1 MRAFQVFQFISCLS
15 AVAVPALAYNTT
27 APEGLTITDTFTLDG
42 MSWTVY
48 EDLSEPGGDIVMVP
62 ETGLTKRFATRLEA
76 TKTRVDP
83 TVPLFM
89 GMNPA
94 DVNQAPNDL
103 LADALLKDGEPDE
116 AAVRDVLPFPNI
128 AGWDTFLGNVQANDT
143 LTVRADARTWNYFP
157 LDFQEKGILGN
168 PEYNNWT
175 YDGLLGSWR
184 PGSRKVFRRGS
195 DGQDWAESIAFAD
208 VDSNEPIIVHVWYRT
223 SFVVNGKVESRVFA
237 YDYPEDLPARPKP
250 SSADFYDALLRF
262 GTYWEEH
269 LADVIDLDLP
279 DPSWADMTKH
289 AFGMELV
296 QRYADGVYPKYG
308 AYDRPSV
315 GSEIDGF
322 QDTFTNSL
330 YANLLWGR
338 FDQARAVTENYLR
351 DFVSDT
357 GDIDMRGGEIPQ
369 FGKSLS
375 FLTMYVDYTG
385 DTALLETYRDK
396 ILAWVNIL
404 TTRHDESL
412 ALDPSDPFYG
422 LIHGWSE
429 SDSVIVHPTYYNLPY
444 FNNQAYAVRGLRDLS
459 RLEMFSEYAADW
471 ANRAEVMLNQTV
483 ASIKSS
489 TWQDTNPPYVPPLP
503 NQNLTAIDSL
513 ATEWPSMNRWA
524 HRALA
529 ELLQAAVLPLELVNT
544 VIDSMKANHYTSIGL
559 LANLLVR
566 KPESRDI
573 LGFIGSGYA
582 MGLLLADRTD
592 EFVLFLYAH
601 RYYIHNR
608 GNWIAGEVM
617 YTNGAGGLYC
627 QPAAFDMP
635 VIMRAALVLEHPDE
649 DVLYLARGLPRAWVT
664 TGDPVSIRGAPARW
678 GRVDFSTFTDN
689 AARTIAA
696 EVAVLD
702 GSLPS
707 ETRVKLRVPAGE
719 SLGNVT
725 VNGVPADEVIGE
737 EVVLRIGADVKNV
750 TVLGNF

>member
-1 MRAFQVFQFISCLS
+1 MRAFQVFQFISCLW
-15 AVAVPALAYNTT
+15 AVAVPALASNTT

-48 EDLSEPGGDIVMVP
+48 EDLSEPGGEIVLVP

-76 TKTRVDP
+76 TKTRANS

-94 DVNQAPNDL
+94 EVNQAPQDL
-103 LADALLKDGEPDE
+103 LANALLKDGEPDE

-143 LTVRADARTWNYFP
+143 LTVRADARIWNYFP
-157 LDFQEKGILGN
+157 LDFHEKYVLGN

-184 PGSRKVFRRGS
+184 PGSRKVFRRGP
-195 DGQDWAESIAFAD
+195 DGQNWAESIAFAD
-208 VDSNEPIIVHVWYRT
+208 VDSNEPIIIH
-223 SFVVNGKVESRVFA
+223 
-237 YDYPEDLPARPKP
+237 
-250 SSADFYDALLRF
+250 
-262 GTYWEEH
+262 WEEH
-269 LADVIDLDLP
+269 LADVIELDLP
-279 DPSWADMTKH
+279 DSSWADLTKH

-308 AYDRPSV
+308 AYDRPYV

-322 QDTFTNSL
+322 QDTFTNPL

-471 ANRAEVMLNQTV
+471 TNRAEVMLNQTV

-489 TWQDTNPPYVPPLP
+489 TWQDTNPPYVPPLL

-544 VIDSMKANHYTSIGL
+544 VIDSMKANYFTSMGL
-559 LANLLVR
+559 LAYLLVS

-608 GNWIAGEVM
+608 GNWIASEVM

-635 VIMRAALVLEHPDE
+635 VIMRAALVLEHPD
-649 DVLYLARGLPRAWVT
+649 DYVLYLARGLPRAWVA
-664 TGDPVSIRGAPARW
+664 TGETVSIRGAPTRW
-678 GRVDFSTFTDN
+678 GRVNFSTFTDN
-689 AARTIAA
+689 AARTITA
-696 EVAVLD
+696 EVAFLG
-702 GSLPS
+702 GSVPP

-725 VNGVPADEVIGE
+725 VNGVPAEEVVGE
-737 EVVLRIGADVKNV
+737 EVVLQMGADVKNV

>member
-1 MRAFQVFQFISCLS
+1 MRAFRILNFVSCL
-15 AVAVPALAYNTT
+15 LAAATAPTLASNTT
-27 APEGLTITDTFTLDG
+27 ALEGLTITDTFTLNG

-48 EDLSEPGGDIVMVP
+48 EDLSEPGGDIVLVP

-76 TKTRVDP
+76 TKTRVNP
-83 TVPLFM
+83 AVPLFM
-89 GMNPA
+89 DMDPA
-94 DVNQAPNDL
+94 DVNQAPHDL

-157 LDFQEKGILGN
+157 LDFYEKDILGD
-168 PEYNNWT
+168 PEYKNWT

-195 DGQDWAESIAFAD
+195 DGRDWAESIAFAD

-223 SFVVNGKVESRVFA
+223 TFVINGQVETRIFA

-250 SSADFYDALLRF
+250 SSADFYGALLRF

-269 LADVIDLDLP
+269 LADVIDVVLP
-279 DPSWADMTKH
+279 DASWVDLTKH

-296 QRYADGVYPKYG
+296 QRYGGVYPKYG
-308 AYDRPSV
+308 AYDRPYV

-338 FDQARAVTENYLR
+338 FDQARAVLKNYLR

-357 GDIDMRGGEIPQ
+357 GDADMRGGEIPQ
-369 FGKSLS
+369 YGKSL
-375 FLTMYVDYTG
+375 LLLKLYVDFTG

-396 ILAWVNIL
+396 ILAWVYTL
-404 TTRHDESL
+404 TVRQDDSL
-412 ALDPSDPFYG
+412 ALDPSNPFYG

-429 SDSVIVHPTYYNLPY
+429 SDSVIVHPSYYNLPY

-471 ANRAEVMLNQTV
+471 TNRAEVMLNQTV
-483 ASIKSS
+483 ASLKSS
-489 TWQDTNPPYVPPLP
+489 TWQHTNPPYVPPLP

-513 ATEWPSMNRWA
+513 AVEWPSMNRWA

-544 VIDSMKANHYTSIGL
+544 VIDSMKANNFTSVGL
-559 LANLLVR
+559 LANVLVR

-627 QPAAFDMP
+627 QPAAFDMS
-635 VIMRAALVLEHPDE
+635 VIMCAALVLEHPD
-649 DVLYLARGLPRAWVT
+649 DDILYLARGLPRAWVA
-664 TGDPVSIRGAPARW
+664 TGGTVNIRGAPTRW
-678 GRVDFSTFTDN
+678 GRVDFSTFIDT
-689 AARTIAA
+689 AARTITA
-696 EVAVLD
+696 EVAFLG
-702 GSLPS
+702 GSVPS
-707 ETRVKLRVPAGE
+707 EARVKLRVPAGE
-719 SLGNVT
+719 TFGNVT
-725 VNGVPADEVIGE
+725 VNGAPAM
-737 EVVLRIGADVKNV
+737 EVVGEDVVVRMGADAKNV
-750 TVLGNF
+750 TILGYF

>member
-1 MRAFQVFQFISCLS
+1 MRAFRILKLVSCL
-15 AVAVPALAYNTT
+15 LAAAIAPTLASNTT
-27 APEGLTITDTFTLDG
+27 APEGLTSTDTFTLDG

-48 EDLSEPGGDIVMVP
+48 EDLSEPGGDIILVP

-76 TKTRVDP
+76 TKTRINP
-83 TVPLFM
+83 AVPLFM
-89 GMNPA
+89 DMDPA
-94 DVNQAPNDL
+94 DFNQAPDDL
-103 LADALLKDGEPDE
+103 LADVLLKDGEPDE

-157 LDFQEKGILGN
+157 LDFHEKDILGD
-168 PEYNNWT
+168 PESSAA
-175 YDGLLGSWR
+175 D
-184 PGSRKVFRRGS
+184 P
-195 DGQDWAESIAFAD
+195 WAESIAFAD

-223 SFVVNGKVESRVFA
+223 TFVINGQVETRIFA

-250 SSADFYDALLRF
+250 SSADFYGALLRF

-269 LADVIDLDLP
+269 LADVIDFVLP
-279 DPSWADMTKH
+279 DSSWVDLTKH

-296 QRYADGVYPKYG
+296 QRYSGGVYPKYG
-308 AYDRPSV
+308 AYDRPYV

-338 FDQARAVTENYLR
+338 FDQARAVLENYLR

-357 GDIDMRGGEIPQ
+357 GDVDIRGGEIPQ
-369 FGKSLS
+369 YGKSLS
-375 FLTMYVDYTG
+375 LLTLYVDYTG

-404 TTRHDESL
+404 TVRHDDSL

-471 ANRAEVMLNQTV
+471 TNRAEVMLNQTV
-483 ASIKSS
+483 TSLKSS
-489 TWQDTNPPYVPPLP
+489 TWQHTNPPYVPPLP

-513 ATEWPSMNRWA
+513 AVEWPSMNRWA

-544 VIDSMKANHYTSIGL
+544 VIDSMKANHFTSVGL
-559 LANLLVR
+559 LANVLVR

-601 RYYIHNR
+601 RYYVHNR

-617 YTNGAGGLYC
+617 YTNGAGGLYW
-627 QPAAFDMP
+627 QPAAFDRP
-635 VIMRAALVLEHPDE
+635 VIMRAALVLEHPDD
-649 DVLYLARGLPRAWVT
+649 DVLYLARGLPHAWVA
-664 TGDPVSIRGAPARW
+664 TGDTISIHGAPTRW
-678 GRVDFSTFTDN
+678 GRVDFSTFIDT
-689 AARTIAA
+689 AALTITA
-696 EVAVLD
+696 EVAFLG
-702 GSLPS
+702 GSVPS
-707 ETRVKLRVPAGE
+707 EARVKLRVPAGE
-719 SLGNVT
+719 NLGNVT
-725 VNGVPADEVIGE
+725 VNGAPAMEVVGE
-737 EVVLRIGADVKNV
+737 EIVVWMGADVKNV
-750 TVLGNF
+750 TILGYF